1 MPWTRSRPL
10 LVGVYILLFVWA
22 IFTLLPI
29 YWIFVTSIKSAKA
42 VQGPRPTF
50 IPWVDFAPTLA
61 AFQSIFGTGGG
72 YGVSGLGNL
81 TVLMRNSFIAAFGS
95 ALLALVLGTMAAYA
109 LTRFRYRRWKNK
121 DIAFWIVAQRM
132 FPPVALIVPF
142 YILFNQLNLLDRLPT
157 LVIVYTAGNLPL
169 VVWLLRDYFAALP
182 IEIEEAAM
190 VDGASRFGAFF
201 RIALPLAL
209 PGLVVAFLFAFVFSW
224 NEFLLALTLT
234 LDKAKTLPLQLAGNV
249 SVQGTRYWDI
259 AAQGLIVMLPPLLIA
274 LFLGRYLIRGLTMG
288 AVK

>member
-1 MPWTRSRPL
+1 MPALRNRGLTIAA
-10 LVGVYILLFVWA
+10 YIVLIIWA

-29 YWIFVTSIKSAKA
+29 YWITITSIKSAKA
-42 VQGPRPTF
+42 VQGARPTF
-50 IPWVDFAPTLA
+50 IPFVDFDPTLD
-61 AFQSIFGTGGG
+61 AFRNILGAGGG

-81 TVLMRNSFIAAFGS
+81 LFLMRNSFVAAFGS
-95 ALLALVLGTMAAYA
+95 ALIAVILGSMAAYA
-109 LTRFRYRRWKNK
+109 LTRFRFRRWKNN

-142 YILFNQLNLLDRLPT
+142 YILFNQLHMLDRLPT
-157 LVIVYTAGNLPL
+157 LVIVYAAGNLPL

-190 VDGASRFGAFF
+190 VDGASRLQAFF
-201 RIALPLAL
+201 RISLPLAM
-209 PGLVVAFLFAFVFSW
+209 PGIVVAFLFAFVFAW
-224 NEFLLALTLT
+224 NDFLFALVLVF
-234 LDKAKTLPLQLAGNV
+234 DKAKTLPLQLAGNV